1 MDLYA
6 AGDPR
11 RAKRKFPAA
20 NDSLGD
26 RDGNASPGTD
36 AAMIEEITSVGF
48 EVVDVNR
55 PPAVRNGHT
64 KLMLFVALAVKR
76 DEPAIGGIAEIK

>member
-1 MDLYA
+1 MDLCTL
-6 AGDPR
+6 GDPR
-11 RAKRKFPAA
+11 RAKGKLPTT

-36 AAMIEEITSVGF
+36 AAMIEEIVSVGF

-55 PPAVRNGHT
+55 PTAVWNVYSE
-64 KLMLFVALAVKR
+64 LMLFIAFAVKR
-76 DEPAIGGIAEIK
+76 DEPAIVGIAEIK